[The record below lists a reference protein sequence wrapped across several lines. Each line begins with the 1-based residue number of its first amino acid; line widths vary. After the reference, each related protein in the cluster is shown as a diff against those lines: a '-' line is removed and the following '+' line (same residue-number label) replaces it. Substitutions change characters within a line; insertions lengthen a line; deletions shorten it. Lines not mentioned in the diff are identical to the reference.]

1 MKTFNSLAV
10 SVIGGL
16 FWAQVAVA
24 GGPTMPCET
33 GGTLHL
39 TSKTTSE
46 CKGDDCTKLVA
57 ASTVGKEATKKK

>member
-1 MKTFNSLAV
+1 MKTFYAFAV

-39 TSKTTSE
+39 TKKATSKCS
-46 CKGDDCTKLVA
+46 GDDCAKLVA
-57 ASTVGKEATKKK
+57 ASTIRKDKSEAN